1 MKMQYFYQEGGVRRV
16 RPMLDLP
23 LWHVGE
29 TGAHWDI
36 SHIFAYCDLEK
47 HAFMIEW

>member
-1 MKMQYFYQEGGVRRV
+1 MLQYIMG
-16 RPMLDLP
+16 
-23 LWHVGE
+23 VGE

-36 SHIFAYCDLEK
+36 CHIFAYCDLEK